1 MANDN
6 IYGMTPDG
14 FIPKRLADILFD
26 INAKMAEIQDPVT
39 GEYPF
44 QNASDDAILQQVI
57 GVFSEALSEGWNAA
71 ANAAWQFDPLK
82 NTRAGQSGTVQL
94 NALLRKPGA
103 PSIVG
108 MLLTGRPGTAIP
120 QGSRIASAR
129 DKTLVFTTD
138 APAVIGAD
146 GNAEVQATS
155 VTKGHFDPG
164 PGEITVIQTPL
175 SGWYSAA
182 NTAAVS
188 VGTVEESDE
197 ELRMRQ
203 QRSTYNTSYRLIDAI
218 YAAVA
223 NIPGV
228 IYVRA
233 YQNASA
239 YPADAR
245 GIPFKEVAVVV
256 EGGGPEAI
264 AEALIMRLPTG
275 QIGYGNTSVVLHDR
289 AGEPIP
295 ISFTRPVEVKIY
307 VDVQIRITDRAEYPD
322 DGIDQIKR
330 AVVDYA
336 QYGGIGSRDGFPPGA
351 DIVRTRLFTP
361 INSVGGHSIVNM
373 TVGDDP
379 NRLGKTDIEI
389 PWDHVGRFDEG
400 RIVVRLVD

>member
-1 MANDN
+1 
-6 IYGMTPDG
+6 MTPDG

-26 INAKMAEIQDPVT
+26 INAKMSEIQDPVT

-44 QNASDDAILQQVI
+44 QNASDDSILQQVI

-82 NTRAGQSGTVQL
+82 NTQAGQSGTVQL

-103 PSIVG
+103 PSIVE
-108 MLLTGRPGTAIP
+108 MLLTGRPNTAIP
-120 QGSRIASAR
+120 KGSRIASAK
-129 DKTLVFTTD
+129 DKTVVFITD
-138 APAVIGAD
+138 ADAVIGAD
-146 GNAEVQATS
+146 GNAEVQATAN
-155 VTKGHFDPG
+155 TKGKFDPV

-182 NTAAVS
+182 NISIVS

-233 YQNASA
+233 YQNATT
-239 YPADAR
+239 YPADSR

-256 EGGGPEAI
+256 EGGDPDTI
-264 AEALIMRLPTG
+264 ANTLILRLPTG
-275 QIGYGNTSVVLHDR
+275 QNGYGNTSVVLYDQ
-289 AGEPIP
+289 AGEPIA
-295 ISFTRPVEVKIY
+295 ISFTRPVDVSIY
-307 VDVQIRITDRAEYPD
+307 VDVQIRITNRAEYPD
-322 DGIDQIKR
+322 DGIEQIKQ
-330 AVVDYA
+330 AIVAYA
-336 QYGGIGSRDGFPPGA
+336 QYGGIGNRDGFPPGA
-351 DIVRTRLFTP
+351 NIVRTRLFTP
-361 INSVGGHSIVNM
+361 INSVGGHGIVNM
-373 TVGDDP
+373 TVGTSP
-379 NRLGKTDIEI
+379 ANMGKTDIEI
-389 PWDHVGRFDEG
+389 PWDHVGRFDVD
-400 RIVVRLVD
+400 RINVTLVD